1 MFFRNI
7 ILNEGLFNQVRVDHG
22 KEFVLTLYM
31 QEILAH
37 HRTNPNRDPHRQT
50 ESKKVMAFF
59 CACGIIELLIYFS
72 KNNNVL
78 SFSPVKLF
86 LE

>member
-7 ILNEGLFNQVRVDHG
+7 ILNEGLFDQVRVDHG

-37 HRTNPNRDPHRQT
+37 HRTKTLT
-50 ESKKVMAFF
+50 EIPTAR
-59 CACGIIELLIYFS
+59 
-72 KNNNVL
+72 L
-78 SFSPVKLF
+78 SQKR
-86 LE
+86 